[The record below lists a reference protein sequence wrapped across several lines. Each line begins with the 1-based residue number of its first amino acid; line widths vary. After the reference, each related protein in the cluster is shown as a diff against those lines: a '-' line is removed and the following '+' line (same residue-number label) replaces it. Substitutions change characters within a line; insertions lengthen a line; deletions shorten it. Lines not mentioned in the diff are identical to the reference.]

1 MKNKPH
7 SLFILLASESPR
19 RREILTE
26 LGLPFQV
33 IRSRYSENDRNCNRP
48 ANLVKAHAVG
58 KAKNAMVPFR
68 KGIVLGA
75 DTIVYHKGKIYG
87 KPHNKREA
95 VRMLSEL
102 SGCCHRVYTGIALY
116 DPESRTMLCD
126 YAKTLVWFKTLNAG
140 DIADY
145 LKTVHPLDKAGAYA
159 IQEGPGIVRKIKG
172 SYTNVIGL
180 PAELLIRMLRK
191 INSTK
196 KLRFKPRTN
205 RISTFAGQN
214 FIAGQ

>member
-7 SLFILLASESPR
+7 SLFILLASQSPR
-19 RREILTE
+19 RREILAE
-26 LGLPFQV
+26 LGFPFQV
-33 IRSRYSENDRNCNRP
+33 IRSRYSENDCNSTRP
-48 ANLVKAHAVG
+48 AKLVPAHAAG
-58 KAKNAMVPFR
+58 KAKNAMASVR

>member
-1 MKNKPH
+1 MKKKPH
-7 SLFILLASESPR
+7 SPFILLASESPR
-19 RREILTE
+19 RREILKQ
-26 LGLPFQV
+26 LGVSFRV
-33 IRSRYSENDRNCNRP
+33 VRSRYSEDERTSKRP
-48 ANLVKAHAVG
+48 ANLVKAHAAG
-58 KAKNAMVPFR
+58 KAEKAMSSSS
-68 KGIVLGA
+68 KGVVLGA

-87 KPHNKREA
+87 KPRDKGHA
-95 VRMLSEL
+95 IRMLTEL
-102 SGCCHRVYTGIALY
+102 SGCCHRVYTGVALY
-116 DPESRTMLCD
+116 DPEDGTMLCD
-126 YAKTLVWFKTLNAG
+126 YAKTLVWFKTLSAR

-145 LKTVHPLDKAGAYA
+145 LKAVHPLDKAGAYA

-180 PAELLIRMLRK
+180 PAELLIRMLGK

-196 KLRFKPRTN
+196 KLRFRPRGN